1 MCAMDYQRRLDIVIS
16 DGGSAHAKIEPTGK
30 DLLDL
35 EQCKGSYNS
44 SKTRPESNSCKFA
57 KQRSMTDTRSN
68 TKARIGQVKIE
79 QILVLSSS
87 SKAAASEACIPRY
100 KRPMST
106 GGACKPPPFSAA
118 HFRHPLLF
126 ELPCFLDKVLDRVLR
141 DVDVFCFEPRSN
153 ILWLSKASPQ
163 EFLFTIH
170 LSRALL
176 FNVDRT

>member
-1 MCAMDYQRRLDIVIS
+1 MQGIVQQQQ
-16 DGGSAHAKIEPTGK
+16 DKARIEQ
-30 DLLDL
+30 L
-35 EQCKGSYNS
+35 QICK
-44 SKTRPESNSCKFA
+44 T
-57 KQRSMTDTRSN
+57 RSMTDTRSN

-100 KRPMST
+100 IRPLST
-106 GGACKPPPFSAA
+106 EGACKPPPLSAA

-126 ELPCFLDKVLDRVLR
+126 ELPCFVDKMLDRVVK

-153 ILWLSKASPQ
+153 ILWLSKVSPQ

-176 FNVDRT
+176 FDLDRT

>member
-1 MCAMDYQRRLDIVIS
+1 MQGIVQQQQ
-16 DGGSAHAKIEPTGK
+16 DKARIEQ
-30 DLLDL
+30 L
-35 EQCKGSYNS
+35 QICK
-44 SKTRPESNSCKFA
+44 T
-57 KQRSMTDTRSN
+57 RSMTDTRSN

-126 ELPCFLDKVLDRVLR
+126 ELPCFVDKVLDRVMK

-153 ILWLSKASPQ
+153 LLWLSKASPQ
-163 EFLFTIH
+163 EFLWLTFY
-170 LSRALL
+170 LSRALS

>member
-1 MCAMDYQRRLDIVIS
+1 MQGIVQQQQ
-16 DGGSAHAKIEPTGK
+16 DKARIEQ
-30 DLLDL
+30 L
-35 EQCKGSYNS
+35 QICK
-44 SKTRPESNSCKFA
+44 T
-57 KQRSMTDTRSN
+57 RSMTDTRSN
-68 TKARIGQVKIE
+68 TTAKIGQVKIE
-79 QILVLSSS
+79 QKLVLSSS

-106 GGACKPPPFSAA
+106 GGACKSPPFSAA

-153 ILWLSKASPQ
+153 LLWLSKASPQ
-163 EFLFTIH
+163 EFLWLTFY
-170 LSRALL
+170 LSRALS